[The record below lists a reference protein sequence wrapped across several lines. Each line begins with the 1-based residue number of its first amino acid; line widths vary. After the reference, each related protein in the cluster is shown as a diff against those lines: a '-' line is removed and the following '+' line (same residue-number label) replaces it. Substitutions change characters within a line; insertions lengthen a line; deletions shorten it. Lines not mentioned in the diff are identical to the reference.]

1 MIKFNLVCDFDHE
14 FEIWFGSS
22 KDYDKQKKRKLL
34 SCPSCGSAK
43 VEKALMRPS
52 VTTARKK
59 AAMTQMV
66 NVQNAQKQL
75 VQKIKQLREEVVK
88 NGENVGQKFTE
99 EARKI
104 HYGEAEARGI
114 YGSAS
119 IKDAKEL
126 IDEGIDVLPLPV
138 LPEEQN

>member
-1 MIKFNLVCDFDHE
+1 MIKFNLICEAEHE

-22 KDYDKQKKRKLL
+22 DDYDKQKKRKLL
-34 SCPSCGSAK
+34 SCPACGSAK
-43 VEKALMRPS
+43 VEKALMHPS
-52 VTTARKK
+52 ITTARKK
-59 AAMTQMV
+59 AEMTQMA
-66 NVQNAQKQL
+66 NVQNAQKEL
-75 VQKIKQLREEVVK
+75 FEKVKQLREAVVK
-88 NGENVGQKFTE
+88 NGENVGEKFTE

-104 HYGEAEARGI
+104 HYGETEARGI

-119 IKDAKEL
+119 LEDAKEL

>member
-1 MIKFNLVCDFDHE
+1 MIKFNLVCDAEHE
-14 FEIWFGSS
+14 FEIWFGSN
-22 KDYDKQKKRKLL
+22 DEYDKQQKRNLL

-59 AAMTQMV
+59 AEMTQMV
-66 NVQNAQKQL
+66 NIQNAQKEL
-75 VQKIKQLREEVVK
+75 VARVKQLRDEVVK
-88 NGENVGQKFTE
+88 NGENVGQNFTE

-119 IKDAKEL
+119 IEDAKEL
-126 IDEGIDVLPLPV
+126 IDEGIDVLPIPV